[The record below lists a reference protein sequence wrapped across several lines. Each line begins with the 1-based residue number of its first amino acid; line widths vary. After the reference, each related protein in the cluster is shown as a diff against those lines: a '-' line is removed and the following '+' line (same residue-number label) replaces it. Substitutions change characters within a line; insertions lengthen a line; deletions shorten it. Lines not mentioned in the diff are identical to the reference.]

1 MIFWFFAWNLYQ
13 KTKIASHPIFSIE
26 KSTFH
31 NNNPQILTYVFKCDL
46 RQILVLNAFL
56 KYKSLMTK
64 LQIAITW
71 NLFFQMYTHVDVEY
85 APPKRL
91 NQWEGKEK
99 QMPDWGPIND
109 SKSGTYLR
117 TYTSQQLLNGFP
129 IQLEI
134 KLKLRKVK
142 LTIGKRGRPRNYRV
156 GLRLDSQVLLHTYL
170 QTYLPHT
177 IQTVIL
183 PD

>member
-1 MIFWFFAWNLYQ
+1 MKFSSFYEIKKEQLPRQLYEE
-13 KTKIASHPIFSIE
+13 IR
-26 KSTFH
+26 
-31 NNNPQILTYVFKCDL
+31 Y
-46 RQILVLNAFL
+46 L
-56 KYKSLMTK
+56 KYKYLITK

-71 NLFFQMYTHVDVEY
+71 NLFQMYTHVDVEY

-117 TYTSQQLLNGFP
+117 TYTSLQLLNGFP

-142 LTIGKRGRPRNYRV
+142 LTIGKRGRPRNFRV
-156 GLRLDSQVLLHTYL
+156 GLRLDLQVAYL
-170 QTYLPHT
+170 QSKY
-177 IQTVIL
+177 IYRIRVGYRE
-183 PD
+183 

>member
-1 MIFWFFAWNLYQ
+1 
-13 KTKIASHPIFSIE
+13 
-26 KSTFH
+26 
-31 NNNPQILTYVFKCDL
+31 
-46 RQILVLNAFL
+46 
-56 KYKSLMTK
+56 
-64 LQIAITW
+64 
-71 NLFFQMYTHVDVEY
+71 MYTHVDVEY

-117 TYTSQQLLNGFP
+117 TYTSLQLLNGFP

-156 GLRLDSQVLLHTYL
+156 GLRFDSQVGYILTIILATLLYIRCHMARTAGQCGGGRPFTWQTPCSTNKCNTTEGLLRTYIYCGCIHTYL
-170 QTYLPHT
+170 QSK
-177 IQTVIL
+177 
-183 PD
+183 